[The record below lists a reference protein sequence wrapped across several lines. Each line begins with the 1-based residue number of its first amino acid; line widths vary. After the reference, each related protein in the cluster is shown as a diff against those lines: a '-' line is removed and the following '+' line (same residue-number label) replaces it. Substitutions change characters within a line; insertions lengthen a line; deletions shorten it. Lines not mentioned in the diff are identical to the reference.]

1 MPRSSDPTDTT
12 VALFDG
18 RPFFEK
24 ALRWGVQ
31 QGLIGA
37 DKLATMRTEGAKG
50 IVQIARY
57 FGTEYLRP
65 DLELA
70 CTRLVNLVSLHL
82 EDSCGGDLQ
91 RAAEAL
97 RDHSLLSRSKA
108 GSDLLKALI
117 AMPQSTHFA
126 LHERPGFRDEHIPL
140 LAKWSLRPLAEVRA
154 ERARRAQ
161 AEATVAAARWLAAEH
176 GLDPVDLEDSDKDA
190 ESVIRTALLC
200 DLCRVRAMPDW
211 PSFEKMVLAL
221 RRRRAGRQG
230 AADTP
235 PIIAPPRGLPAAC
248 RDVVQM
254 HCDAV
259 QQDLPRILDP
269 RLAVRQLFDQTPA
282 FLGRYY
288 WIEDA
293 LAEIEHVERTRTAVW
308 DKATGG
314 HPDDAALLTLFLRI
328 ATGAAHTTVLT
339 EAMART
345 LIRKT
350 RKAGLDTEAPR
361 QFIRRHAPPEHQAD
375 HLQLWDQFVQDAERV
390 LRSDAVH
397 GLQDALALL
406 RRDCH
411 VARDARGG

>member
-161 AEATVAAARWLAAEH
+161 AEATVAMCELAAGQWDEATF
-176 GLDPVDLEDSDKDA
+176 GA
-190 ESVIRTALLC
+190 
-200 DLCRVRAMPDW
+200 W
-211 PSFEKMVLAL
+211 L
-221 RRRRAGRQG
+221 RGR
-230 AADTP
+230 
-235 PIIAPPRGLPAAC
+235 
-248 RDVVQM
+248 
-254 HCDAV
+254 
-259 QQDLPRILDP
+259 
-269 RLAVRQLFDQTPA
+269 
-282 FLGRYY
+282 
-288 WIEDA
+288 
-293 LAEIEHVERTRTAVW
+293 
-308 DKATGG
+308 
-314 HPDDAALLTLFLRI
+314 
-328 ATGAAHTTVLT
+328 TTV
-339 EAMART
+339 R
-345 LIRKT
+345 
-350 RKAGLDTEAPR
+350 
-361 QFIRRHAPPEHQAD
+361 
-375 HLQLWDQFVQDAERV
+375 
-390 LRSDAVH
+390 
-397 GLQDALALL
+397 
-406 RRDCH
+406 
-411 VARDARGG
+411 